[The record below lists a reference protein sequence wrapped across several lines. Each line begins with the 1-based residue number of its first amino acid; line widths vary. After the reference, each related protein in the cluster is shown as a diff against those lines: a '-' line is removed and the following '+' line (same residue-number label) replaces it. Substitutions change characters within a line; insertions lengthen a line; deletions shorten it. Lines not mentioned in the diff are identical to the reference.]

1 MSGPVIVSA
10 AVEGLVDE
18 AVVRKLVVHAGGTP
32 GTIYGKNGKTYLR
45 QRINGYNN
53 AARHAPWIV
62 LVDLDRDADCA
73 PPVREAWLPQTAPHL
88 CFRIAVRGIE
98 AWLMAD
104 TETLAASL
112 SLARS
117 RIAQIP
123 EQLDNPKTEMVNLA
137 RHSRRRA
144 VREDMVPRATSGRA
158 VGPAYSS
165 RLIEYVETC
174 WRPEVAAEHAESLQK
189 TISCLRRLVEEAQ
202 SPGRSN
208 A

>member
-1 MSGPVIVSA
+1 MRMSGPVIVQA

-18 AVVRKLVVHAGGTP
+18 AVVRKLVSHAGGEP
-32 GTIYGKNGKTYLR
+32 GTVYGKNGKPYLR
-45 QRINGYNN
+45 QKINGYNN

-62 LVDLDRDADCA
+62 LADLDRDADCA
-73 PPVREAWLPQTAPHL
+73 PPVREAWFPQAAPHL

-104 TETLAASL
+104 AETLAPFL
-112 SLARS
+112 GLVRS
-117 RIAQIP
+117 RITKTP

-137 RHSRRRA
+137 RHSLRRA

-174 WRPEVAAEHAESLQK
+174 WRPDVAAKHAESLQK
-189 TISCLRRLVEEAQ
+189 AISCLRRLVEEAQ
-202 SPGRSN
+202 NPG
-208 A
+208 